1 MSRKY
6 LTENEVMHLLKSIP
20 LGRNSLRDQCMITL
34 GFYHGLRVS
43 ELTSLRIDDYDSK
56 SGILNIK
63 RLKNGL
69 STIHPVPDTVMNKLS
84 KWLAERKT
92 YPDSHLSDYLF
103 LTVNGNKMTRQR
115 FYQIVSQYGNSSEIE
130 IKTYPHMLRHSCGY
144 SLADRGND
152 TRLIQDYLGHKNIR
166 HTVLYTA
173 SNAERFRGAWQ
184 NRAYTPS

>member
-1 MSRKY
+1 MSRKF
-6 LTENEVMHLLKSIP
+6 LTENEIMTLLNSINNS
-20 LGRNSLRDQCMITL
+20 RNILRDQCMISL

-43 ELTSLRIDDYDSK
+43 ELTSLRIDDYDGK

-63 RLKNGL
+63 RLKNGF
-69 STIHPVPDTVMNKLS
+69 STVHPVTDFVMNKLNE
-84 KWLAERKT
+84 WLTERNK
-92 YPDSHLSDYLF
+92 YPNNDSRLLF

-115 FYQIVSQYGNSSEIE
+115 FYQIIRQYSKRAEIE
-130 IKTYPHMLRHSCGY
+130 IQAHPHMLRHSCGY

-173 SNAERFRGAWQ
+173 SNAERFRRAWQ
-184 NRAYTPS
+184 NKAYAPL